1 MFQENERIRLR
12 WNPNWTGKVV
22 KPGPE
27 QSVVRF
33 DNSGFRIIINEQLV
47 PEAPIGRAWMAGKR
61 LEHWPTLPRPELKR
75 RIELEKARKDLTEE
89 EQQLLDAALERL
101 LSWEEP
107 RTTSRSKEIIMDTEK
122 EESLPESTAS
132 PAADQT
138 KESATVPK
146 RKTKAA
152 AGKKKKAAAPP
163 PKKKVVAKAKAN
175 GAGNGRSRIPADA
188 KIFKTNKENPYREGT
203 GAYERTEIVFKSSGQ
218 TAATIAK
225 KVLPTTL
232 NNLKKL
238 GLIRI
243 EG

>member
-163 PKKKVVAKAKAN
+163 PKKKVVAKAKAKAN
-175 GAGNGRSRIPADA
+175 GAGNPAEA
-188 KIFKTNKENPYREGT
+188 KIFKTNKENPFREGT
-203 GAYERTEIVFKSSGQ
+203 GSYERVETVFKSSGQ
-218 TAATIAK
+218 TAGTIAK
-225 KVLPTTL
+225 KAGMLPTTL
-232 NNLKKL
+232 NNMKKL